1 MYFVVY
7 VSSAAYKFH
16 TPDLLDLLDRAR
28 VNNARLGV
36 TGMLV
41 YKDGNFMQVLEG
53 EEAVVRN
60 LVTKIGHDPRHKGMI
75 RLIEGPQ
82 AERQFPD
89 WSMGFRD
96 LRSPGLDAVPGFS
109 DFLNTRLTG
118 EEFASDPTRAQ
129 KLLLSFKRSMR

>member
-1 MYFVVY
+1 MYFIVY
-7 VSSAAYKFH
+7 VSSAAHEFR
-16 TPDLLDLLDRAR
+16 TPELLGLLDRAR

-53 EEAVVRN
+53 EEAVVRD
-60 LVTKIGHDPRHKGMI
+60 LATRIGSDSRHRGLI

-82 AERQFPD
+82 DQRQFPE

-109 DFLNTRLTG
+109 DFLNTGLTG
-118 EEFASDPTRAQ
+118 EEFAADPTRAQ